1 MSAKVLFLTGSF
13 PPLKDGLS
21 DCAEI
26 SLRLFMKHDVPV
38 TLLTSGDEGI
48 RDYLEKRGLGN
59 VLFHAVNG
67 WGLWSVVGVA
77 KKIRESGSSHV
88 FMEYPG
94 KGYRRSPFAAL
105 LPLFIKGAARSV
117 RVVVRLHEYSNVRL
131 LSKLVIVPL
140 VSFADF
146 VVIPSEDDLALAGR
160 AMPWIRKKSKAIM
173 IGSNVP
179 RRDFAPAEL
188 AGFRKSLTEKDS
200 DKIATYFGFIYHN
213 KGFEVLTDVMCS
225 LIRKRKDLV
234 WLVLGEFLSPR
245 DRIAWLNDIESR
257 GVGSRVRYVGYV
269 PNEDVSRYLS
279 VTDVC
284 VLPFADGVS
293 LRRGSFMAA
302 VGHGLPIVT
311 VKNDRLNHLLKDGE
325 NILLCDRLD
334 RHQLEE
340 KTNRLLDDLELR
352 ESVGKKVLEL
362 DFSWESI
369 WLKIRGVLFDQ

>member
-1 MSAKVLFLTGSF
+1 
-13 PPLKDGLS
+13 
-21 DCAEI
+21 
-26 SLRLFMKHDVPV
+26 MKHDVPV
-38 TLLTSGDEGI
+38 ALLTSGDEGI
-48 RDYLEKRGLGN
+48 REYLEKRGLEN
-59 VLFHAVNG
+59 VLFHAADG
-67 WGLWSVVGVA
+67 WGLRSVAAIA
-77 KKIRESGSSHV
+77 KKIRESGGSHV

-94 KGYRRSPFAAL
+94 KGYRRSVFAVL
-105 LPLFIKGAARSV
+105 LPLFIKHAARSV

-146 VVIPSEDDLALAGR
+146 VIIPSEDDLALAR
-160 AMPWIRKKSKAIM
+160 RSMPWIRKKSKAIM

-188 AGFRKSLTEKDS
+188 AGFRKSLTENDS
-200 DKIATYFGFIYHN
+200 DRIATYFGFIYKN

-234 WLVLGEFLSPR
+234 WLVLGDFLSPR
-245 DRIAWLNDIESR
+245 DRDAWLRDVESR
-257 GVGSRVRYVGYV
+257 GVGSRVRYLGYV
-269 PNEDVSRYLS
+269 PNVDVSRYLS

-284 VLPFADGVS
+284 VLPYADGVS

-311 VKNDRLNHLLKDGE
+311 VRNDRLNHLLKDGE
-325 NILLCDRLD
+325 NILLCDSLD

-340 KTNRLLDDLELR
+340 KTNRLLEDPGLR
-352 ESVGKKVLEL
+352 ESVGRKVLDL

-369 WLKIRGVLFDQ
+369 WLEIKEVLFDQ